1 MKGVDEEQARILL
14 LDIEGTTT
22 PMDFV
27 YRTLFPYAS
36 RKVASFLH
44 EHSRDVEIQPLM
56 QDLCAQH
63 GKDEVMRLRPPVLRN
78 DSGEAQVRSSVA
90 YVQWLIARDSKCT
103 PLKSLQ
109 GKIWQEGFESGELR
123 GQVYADVPPAFE
135 RWRRQKRDIC
145 VYSSGS
151 VLAQQLLFRTVISG
165 DLTPQI
171 AGFFDTRTGSKTEVE
186 SYKKIA
192 AALGRAA
199 GEFLFL
205 SDAPK
210 EVEAAQSA
218 GMLAILCDRNVP
230 ALAAAFTS
238 EVIRSFDEV
247 FPDHFS

>member
-1 MKGVDEEQARILL
+1 MKGVDERQARILL

-22 PMDFV
+22 PIDFV

-36 RKVASFLH
+36 RKIQFFLH
-44 EHSRDVEIQPLM
+44 EHSRDAEIQPLM
-56 QDLCAQH
+56 RDLRSER
-63 GKDEVMRLRPPVLRN
+63 GKDEIMRLRPPVWQN
-78 DSGEAQVRSSVA
+78 DSGEAQVRSCAA

-123 GQVYADVPPAFE
+123 GQVYADVPRAFE

-145 VYSSGS
+145 IYSSGS
-151 VLAQQLLFRTVISG
+151 VLAQQLLFRTAISG
-165 DLTPQI
+165 DLTPHI
-171 AGFFDTRTGSKTEVE
+171 AGFFDTQTGIKTAPE

-192 AALGRAA
+192 ASLGRAR

-210 EVEAAQSA
+210 EVKAAQSA
-218 GMLAILCDRNVP
+218 GMHAILCDRNVP
-230 ALAAAFTS
+230 TPTASPAS
-238 EVIRSFDEV
+238 EVIYSFDEV